1 QISRIVLDFLRPQ
14 ASAWGTL
21 CNDLR
26 DPAFLQGSATGLLGG
41 PVTRHAPSL
50 GQSSDKGTMARI
62 LTVCLLATSL
72 LGCSLFRGRAPQD
85 FFVLFFVPGTTQL
98 SPEAQQIVRQ
108 AADDARTER
117 AKIVIAIPPDTPGGV
132 RLV

>member
-1 QISRIVLDFLRPQ
+1 
-14 ASAWGTL
+14 
-21 CNDLR
+21 
-26 DPAFLQGSATGLLGG
+26 
-41 PVTRHAPSL
+41 
-50 GQSSDKGTMARI
+50 MARI
-62 LTVCLLATSL
+62 LTVCLLAISL

-85 FFVLFFVPGTTQL
+85 FFVLFFVPGTTRL

-132 RLV
+132 RLVEGRRTSVENILSAAGTDAKLYSTVPLAAAGTAPQGAIDRAEIRLVR

>member
-1 QISRIVLDFLRPQ
+1 M
-14 ASAWGTL
+14 T
-21 CNDLR
+21 
-26 DPAFLQGSATGLLGG
+26 
-41 PVTRHAPSL
+41 
-50 GQSSDKGTMARI
+50 RI
-62 LTVCLLATSL
+62 LTVCLLAISL

-132 RLV
+132 RLVEGRRTAVENILSAAGTDAKLYSTVPLTAAGIAPQGAIDRAEIRLLR

>member
-1 QISRIVLDFLRPQ
+1 M
-14 ASAWGTL
+14 T
-21 CNDLR
+21 
-26 DPAFLQGSATGLLGG
+26 
-41 PVTRHAPSL
+41 
-50 GQSSDKGTMARI
+50 RI
-62 LTVCLLATSL
+62 LTICLLAISL
-72 LGCSLFRGRAPQD
+72 LGCSQFRGRAPQD

-132 RLV
+132 RLVEGRRTAVENILSAAGTDAKLYSTVPLAAAGTAPQGAIDRAEIRLVR